1 MDSTARQV
9 GNQLKKELFQ
19 LYGNNLAS
27 LILFGSHARG
37 DFDEESD
44 IDFAIV
50 LRDETI
56 SPTSE
61 ILRITPLSTPI
72 QIENN
77 VLISLLPVSEKRL
90 LTSQQPVYQSIR
102 SEGIKI

>member
-1 MDSTARQV
+1 MNSTAKRV
-9 GNQLKKELFQ
+9 GSQLKNELFR

-27 LILFGSHARG
+27 LILFGSYARD
-37 DFDEESD
+37 DFNEASD
-44 IDFAIV
+44 MDFAIV

-61 ILRITPLSTPI
+61 ILRITPFSTPI

-102 SEGIKI
+102 SEGVKI